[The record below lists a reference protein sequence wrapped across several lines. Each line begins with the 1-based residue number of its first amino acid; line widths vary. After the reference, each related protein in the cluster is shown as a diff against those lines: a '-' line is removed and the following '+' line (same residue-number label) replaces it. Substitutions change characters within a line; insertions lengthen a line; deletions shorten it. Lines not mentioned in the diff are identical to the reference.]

1 MSNTKKILTLSLS
14 FIVILGIGLL
24 IKDNRPSVQKES
36 GKSQVVINELTLNI
50 DIADTPHKQEQGLS
64 GKLDLKDDEGMLFV
78 FNTTE
83 TKGFWMKD
91 MLFPIDIIWMDE
103 DLIVVYVDKNLSP
116 DTYPTIFY
124 PPSPVKYILE
134 VNSGFSDRNN
144 VKIGDELIFRP

>member
-36 GKSQVVINELTLNI
+36 GKSQAVINELTLNI

-103 DLIVVYVDKNLSP
+103 NLIVVYVDKNLSP